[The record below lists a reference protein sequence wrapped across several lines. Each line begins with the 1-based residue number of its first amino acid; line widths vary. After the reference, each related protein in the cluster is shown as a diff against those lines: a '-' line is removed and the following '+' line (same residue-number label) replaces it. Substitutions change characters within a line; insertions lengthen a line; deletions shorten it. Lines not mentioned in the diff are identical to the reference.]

1 MLATASVLSDRRR
14 PRFTNLNPTVSVDVV
29 RVKSEVNNPFN
40 SARLPVRVSVNK
52 LDLAAK
58 RIMPGL
64 VGVFC
69 VRSKLRDQY
78 LK

>member
-1 MLATASVLSDRRR
+1 MSDCRHL
-14 PRFTNLNPTVSVDVV
+14 RFRNFNSTVPIDVV
-29 RVKSEVNNPFN
+29 RVKSYVNSLVN
-40 SARLPVRVSVNK
+40 STRVPVRVSVNK

-64 VGVFC
+64 VGVFS

>member
-1 MLATASVLSDRRR
+1 MLSDRRR

-29 RVKSEVNNPFN
+29 RVKSEVNNLFN

-58 RIMPGL
+58 RIMHGL
-64 VGVFC
+64 VGVFS